1 MSLDLWWAKC
11 ERRPYEYEAR
21 RNRHCATATTA
32 QYTRQHRTRHEMTHH
47 SPNDWSGDLSRSGNR
62 RYAYHLQRTPAGA
75 VGHRTPATCS
85 MGAACSTETCCAQG
99 GARAQQAGQVRGP
112 LSRSR
117 RHERSGS
124 NAHDLCGTRVR
135 LNERADTRWGQGP
148 DLRGTKVHCKKGCVG
163 GSSRDDAWMSGE
175 APCITP
181 ALR

>member
-85 MGAACSTETCCAQG
+85 MGAACSTRNLLRTRRGTGTAGGTGQG
-99 GARAQQAGQVRGP
+99 TSVPFTPPRKEWG
-112 LSRSR
+112 
-117 RHERSGS
+117 